1 MTVNRIDMKTG
12 NSVAV
17 YKRCAEKEECDID
30 HIGCYESA
38 IPGVLVCIT
47 RIIYKLFSC
56 HFLFEVISFFLLA
69 VHVFTLYLQ
78 ECKTCCNEDY
88 CNEPVP
94 FNTTSAFELSSH
106 YISSSAPYLTSSVLI
121 VSAAL
126 SLFYLDSALQRL

>member
-38 IPGVLVCIT
+38 ITGVLVGVLAIFANV
-47 RIIYKLFSC
+47 LV
-56 HFLFEVISFFLLA
+56 VIFILIQFFLLA
-69 VHVFTLYLQ
+69 VDVFTLYLQ

-106 YISSSAPYLTSSVLI
+106 YISSSAPYLTSTGLI
-121 VSAAL
+121 LSAAL
-126 SLFYLDSALQRL
+126 SLFYSDTALQRL